1 MEIKTKINKW
11 DLIKLKNF
19 CTAKGTIN
27 KMKRQ
32 SSEWEKI
39 IGNETTHE
47 GSISK
52 IHKIFQSWRMWFH
65 HSLSS
70 SSLPRTVLLQ
80 LLVSSTQVT
89 MPTFRSLGKCLRR
102 TYHLASTVLKAGNR
116 VVDKAGMVP
125 VLTKLSVYRGEERV
139 SKLEVK

>member
-52 IHKIFQSWRMWFH
+52 IHKIF
-65 HSLSS
+65 
-70 SSLPRTVLLQ
+70 
-80 LLVSSTQVT
+80 
-89 MPTFRSLGKCLRR
+89 
-102 TYHLASTVLKAGNR
+102 
-116 VVDKAGMVP
+116 
-125 VLTKLSVYRGEERV
+125 
-139 SKLEVK
+139 